1 MPIDLQQ
8 AIQSVLFAKRDY
20 KMKKFFTSIIFA
32 LVAITSTAVM
42 AGRTD
47 EGTWAVGADFM
58 FDSATVAG
66 PYANLEF
73 ELGKFTKTNELWGGT
88 LELTADD
95 YVTTV
100 AAGPKYEYYFDLD
113 TPYIPY
119 IGAGIQLAYS
129 SYDLGESNSEFAI
142 VGELNLGMK
151 FFLTENTAIDMSI
164 NAAAASGDIY
174 SDEDGM
180 TSNNIDFTIGFD
192 FCF

>member
-1 MPIDLQQ
+1 
-8 AIQSVLFAKRDY
+8 
-20 KMKKFFTSIIFA
+20 MKKFFTVMTLA
-32 LVAITSTAVM
+32 LVAFVSTSAM

-47 EGTWAVGADFM
+47 EGTWTVGADFM

-66 PYANLEF
+66 PYATLEF
-73 ELGKFTKTNELWGGT
+73 ELGKFTKTNQLWGGT
-88 LELTADD
+88 LELTTDD
-95 YVTTV
+95 YVTVVT
-100 AAGPKYEYYFDLD
+100 AGPKYEYYFDIGK
-113 TPYIPY
+113 PYIPY
-119 IGAGIQLAYS
+119 VGVGIQAAYS
-129 SYDLGESNSEFAI
+129 SYDLGKSDSEFAL

-151 FFLTENTAIDMSI
+151 FYLTENTAIDMSI

>member
-1 MPIDLQQ
+1 
-8 AIQSVLFAKRDY
+8 
-20 KMKKFFTSIIFA
+20 MKKFFIVMALA
-32 LVAITSTAVM
+32 LVAFVSTSAM

-58 FDSATVAG
+58 FDTATASG
-66 PYANLEF
+66 PYATFEF
-73 ELGKFTKTNELWGGT
+73 ELGKFIKTNQLWGGT
-88 LELTADD
+88 LEVTTDD
-95 YVTTV
+95 YVTVVTV
-100 AAGPKYEYYFDLD
+100 GPKYEYYFDLGK
-113 TPYIPY
+113 PYIPY
-119 IGAGIQLAYS
+119 VGAGIQFAYA
-129 SYDLGESNSEFAI
+129 SYDLGDSDSEFAL

-164 NAAAASGDIY
+164 NAAAATGDIY